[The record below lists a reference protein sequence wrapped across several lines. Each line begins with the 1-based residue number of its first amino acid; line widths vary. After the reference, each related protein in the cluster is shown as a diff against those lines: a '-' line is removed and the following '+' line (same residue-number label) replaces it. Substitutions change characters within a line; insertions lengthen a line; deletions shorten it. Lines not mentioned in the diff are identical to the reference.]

1 MAHQPQGLSLPP
13 IKVEPIIIPSK
24 VREARTVPKTPTRI
38 PFLSKNPK
46 ESTSSE
52 DEAKSKST
60 TTYARAP
67 KKVIQPTAMRR
78 QKSASNVTSKPVLQS
93 SRSNKTVEEWTPRQ
107 RTQSTTGLVTS
118 TSSTKRKVST
128 LQERLQ
134 GLVDESKAWT
144 NNERKRVDSQ
154 ASEVS
159 VKTVVN
165 HDKVKSNMRIAMSPE
180 GKELFFFTFYLFYS
194 SVFISCPKVI
204 SL

>member
-1 MAHQPQGLSLPP
+1 M
-13 IKVEPIIIPSK
+13 
-24 VREARTVPKTPTRI
+24 
-38 PFLSKNPK
+38 
-46 ESTSSE
+46 
-52 DEAKSKST
+52 
-60 TTYARAP
+60 
-67 KKVIQPTAMRR
+67 
-78 QKSASNVTSKPVLQS
+78 
-93 SRSNKTVEEWTPRQ
+93 
-107 RTQSTTGLVTS
+107 
-118 TSSTKRKVST
+118 
-128 LQERLQ
+128 
-134 GLVDESKAWT
+134 DESKAWT